1 MTDQSQNPA
10 DQGQPLIE
18 HLIELRSRILKSVLA
33 VLVIF
38 LPLFYFA
45 NPLYEYLAAPLMSY
59 LPEGSTMIATQVA
72 SPFLTPFKLTLVLA
86 VFIAVPYILHQLWGF
101 VSPGLYANEKRFAIP
116 LLISSVLLFYTGI
129 AFAFYIVFPLV
140 FGFFTTVAPAGV
152 AVTPDINQYLDFV
165 LKLFFAFGIAFEI
178 PIATM
183 LLVWSGA
190 TTVENLKAKRPYVI
204 VGCFVVGMLLTPP
217 DIISQIL
224 LAFPMWLL
232 FEFGIFFSAWLKDRP
247 AGDEE
252 ASER

>member
-1 MTDQSQNPA
+1 MTDQSSQNPA
-10 DQGQPLIE
+10 DEGQPLIE
-18 HLIELRSRILKSVLA
+18 HLLELRTRILKSILA
-33 VLVIF
+33 VLIIF

-45 NPLYEYLAAPLMSY
+45 NPIYEYLARPLMAY

-86 VFIAVPYILHQLWGF
+86 VFLAIPYILHQLWSF
-101 VSPGLYANEKRFAIP
+101 VAPGLYANEKRFAIP
-116 LLISSVLLFYTGI
+116 LLVSSVLLFYTGM

-140 FGFFTTVAPAGV
+140 FGFFTGVAPAGV
-152 AVTPDINQYLDFV
+152 SVTPDINQYLDFV

-190 TTVENLKAKRPYVI
+190 TTVENLKSKRPYVI

-217 DIISQIL
+217 DIISQVL

-232 FEFGIFFSAWLKDRP
+232 FEFGIFFSVWLKQRP
-247 AGDEE
+247 VPEE
-252 ASER
+252 TAE